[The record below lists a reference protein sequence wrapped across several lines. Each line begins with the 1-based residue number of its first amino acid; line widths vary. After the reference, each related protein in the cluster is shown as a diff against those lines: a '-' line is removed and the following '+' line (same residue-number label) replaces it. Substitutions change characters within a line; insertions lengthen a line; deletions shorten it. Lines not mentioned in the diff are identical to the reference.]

1 MIAYVLSQIKKKTLL
16 LSIPYLTQTI
26 SIFRRFDDQ
35 KSFVEDY
42 QDWKDNVGELKP
54 FLDNTK
60 KEMDA
65 CELPTSDHSVR
76 EKQAQFIKVC
86 FVKYLTMTVRCMP
99 NDGLVFAAIAVQAI
113 FFKDVL
119 YSRTELKVLNSAL

>member
-1 MIAYVLSQIKKKTLL
+1 M
-16 LSIPYLTQTI
+16 SILH
-26 SIFRRFDDQ
+26 RFDDQ
-35 KSFVEDY
+35 KGFVEDY

-76 EKQAQFIKVC
+76 EKQAHFIKVS
-86 FVKYLTMTVRCMP
+86 VA
-99 NDGLVFAAIAVQAI
+99 G
-113 FFKDVL
+113 
-119 YSRTELKVLNSAL
+119 